1 MEGICFTAP
10 CPRQE
15 SLHAARTTEGVLP
28 RHVREGFLP
37 RHRRRGRTPSAARA
51 AGKDSFHGPG
61 WRGRNPSAATGGVE
75 GLLPRPWVANPSTGR
90 RPRGVEG
97 FLPQFWA
104 AWKDSFRGSG
114 RGRNPSTPRRR
125 SPSTPPGA
133 VEGILPRKE
142 SFHAFHATRGR
153 GRSPSTP
160 PVAAEGFLPR
170 HRFHATGAVEG
181 VLSRHRRR
189 ARKSFHANR
198 AVKGSLPR
206 LAPRKKSF
214 NSPVHRGKIPPCRGY
229 TERAAPVHRLSRR
242 VTGVSFSPQARLHY
256 FVRPY

>member
-1 MEGICFTAP
+1 MGYQRNSRFKGLFSQCIIIRLEAWKEFV
-10 CPRQE
+10 
-15 SLHAARTTEGVLP
+15 S
-28 RHVREGFLP
+28 RHP
-37 RHRRRGRTPSAARA
+37 ARGR
-51 AGKDSFHGPG
+51 
-61 WRGRNPSAATGGVE
+61 
-75 GLLPRPWVANPSTGR
+75 
-90 RPRGVEG
+90 
-97 FLPQFWA
+97 
-104 AWKDSFRGSG
+104 
-114 RGRNPSTPRRR
+114 
-125 SPSTPPGA
+125 SPCTPPA
-133 VEGILPRKE
+133 PRKE
-142 SFHAFHATRGR
+142 SFHAMYAKD
-153 GRSPSTP
+153 S
-160 PVAAEGFLPR
+160 
-170 HRFHATGAVEG
+170 FHATGAVEG